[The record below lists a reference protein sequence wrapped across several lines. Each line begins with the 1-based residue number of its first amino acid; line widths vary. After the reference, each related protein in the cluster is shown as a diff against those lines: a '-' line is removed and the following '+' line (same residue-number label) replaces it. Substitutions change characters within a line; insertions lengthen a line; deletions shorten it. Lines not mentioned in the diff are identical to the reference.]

1 MPEQLSLVA
10 RQELDKLFED
20 PDSMPQRSTPVSD
33 ALKKIGACEK
43 SSSAKDLALLI
54 HGLLTGEKS
63 TAGDAMR
70 GKHGGSLASRW
81 RLRRY

>member
-10 RQELDKLFED
+10 RQELDSFFED

-63 TAGDAMR
+63 TAMGAR
-70 GKHGGSLASRW
+70 FTPLW
-81 RLRRY
+81 

>member
-33 ALKKIGACEK
+33 ALTKIGACEK

-63 TAGDAMR
+63 TAD
-70 GKHGGSLASRW
+70 GSAIHSPMVNKQDKFAVQ
-81 RLRRY
+81 

>member
-20 PDSMPQRSTPVSD
+20 PHSMPQRSTPVSD

-63 TAGDAMR
+63 TAY
-70 GKHGGSLASRW
+70 GSAIHCLW
-81 RLRRY
+81 

>member
-10 RQELDKLFED
+10 RQEVDKLLED
-20 PDSMPQRSTPVSD
+20 LESMPQRSTLVSET
-33 ALKKIGACEK
+33 LSKIGACEK

-63 TAGDAMR
+63 TAD
-70 GKHGGSLASRW
+70 GSAIHSPMVNKQDRFAVQ
-81 RLRRY
+81 